1 MPNYPQIMLYRW
13 FSQLLGHFLEVNP
26 IATVIDLETGVS
38 MTVLDAA
45 EPSGKW
51 EVVYKPDLGVVL
63 NDNPASWGADEQ
75 RAYEGICDMIVEA
88 VSDSTLQEVRRD
100 TEEKRS
106 GYARAGVKEYYILDP
121 SDRHMHFFR
130 LTGDGRYVEIQPD
143 DDGVIHSRVLPGF
156 RFRRAD
162 LLKKPVQTDLALD
175 EIYADYVIPGHRD
188 SVFRAES
195 AEQRAAAETAARRQA
210 EERATAEAA
219 ARRQAEEAEPTGRT
233 TGRSRNRRP
242 PPGRTTEPTGRTT
255 GRSRNRRSSPGRR
268 RQASTASRACPPP
281 PPVPL
286 TPNQPQRR
294 PSPPQ
299 PPLALNIPVPRAP
312 PPPQTKTPSSP
323 PLTSAHYRSD
333 PWPLPF
339 QCSSPKPGTVCVTA
353 DSFPIGAH
361 DSEKELFSPSSPLS
375 SPLNSPAKMQ
385 PNFSMAKGVSLSSLL
400 AFVRSGLFGP
410 PLCGGSAP
418 ATTLSPPSNHPP
430 QPV

>member
-1 MPNYPQIMLYRW
+1 MESIKAPRDMPPQQKSSSKVNRFAPDHGRRVTKEEYWAKWYENPYPNIDVSYEWNNGILEAKPLPNYPQIMLYRW

-121 SDRHMHFFR
+121 SDRNMHFFR

-143 DDGVIHSRVLPGF
+143 AAGVIHSRVLPGF

-219 ARRQAEEAEPTGRT
+219 ARRQAEERNQQAEQRAAA
-233 TGRSRNRRP
+233 
-242 PPGRTTEPTGRTT
+242 EAAA
-255 GRSRNRRSSPGRR
+255 R
-268 RQASTASRACPPP
+268 RQAEEDKRA
-281 PPVPL
+281 L
-286 TPNQPQRR
+286 QAELARLRRQR
-294 PSPPQ
+294 P
-299 PPLALNIPVPRAP
+299 
-312 PPPQTKTPSSP
+312 
-323 PLTSAHYRSD
+323 
-333 PWPLPF
+333 
-339 QCSSPKPGTVCVTA
+339 
-353 DSFPIGAH
+353 
-361 DSEKELFSPSSPLS
+361 
-375 SPLNSPAKMQ
+375 
-385 PNFSMAKGVSLSSLL
+385 
-400 AFVRSGLFGP
+400 
-410 PLCGGSAP
+410 
-418 ATTLSPPSNHPP
+418 
-430 QPV
+430 